1 MSATATTTTLPVGTY
16 TADPIHSTFGFQVR
30 HQGIQLF
37 RGSFED
43 VAVSATSD
51 GETVAIEGSAQVESI
66 QVRLADLKGHLLSDD
81 FFAADKHPEI
91 TFTSTD
97 VAVAPDNTV
106 EVKGDLTIKGI
117 TKPVVA
123 KGTLTGPVTCLAG
136 SPVVGLALETVVDR
150 TQYGLT
156 WNADLPGGG
165 VALANDVKIVVEA
178 ELVKSEA

>member
-1 MSATATTTTLPVGTY
+1 MSATATTTSLPAGTY

-43 VAVSATSD
+43 VAVTATSD
-51 GETVAIEGSAQVESI
+51 GEILAIEGSAQVESI

-91 TFTSTD
+91 AFRSI
-97 VAVAPDNTV
+97 AVRQNGEDIEV
-106 EVKGDLTIKGI
+106 EGELTIKGV
-117 TKPVVA
+117 TNHVVA
-123 KGTLTGPVTCLAG
+123 KGTLTGPVTGLAG
-136 SPVVGLALETVVDR
+136 SQVIGLALETVIDR
-150 TQYGLT
+150 TQFGLT
-156 WNADLPGGG
+156 WNADLPSGGP
-165 VALANDVKIVVEA
+165 VLANDVKIVVEA

>member
-1 MSATATTTTLPVGTY
+1 MSATASTTTLPAGTY

-37 RGSFED
+37 RGSFDD
-43 VAVSATSD
+43 VAVTVTSD
-51 GETVAIEGSAQVESI
+51 GESVAIEGSAKVESV

-91 TFTSTD
+91 AFRSI
-97 VAVAPDNTV
+97 AVRQTGEDV
-106 EVKGDLTIKGI
+106 EVEGELTIKGV
-117 TKPVVA
+117 TNHVVA
-123 KGTLTGPVTCLAG
+123 KGTLTGPVTGLAG
-136 SPVVGLALETVVDR
+136 KPVVGLALETVVDR

-178 ELVKSEA
+178 ELVQTEA

>member
-1 MSATATTTTLPVGTY
+1 MSATATRTIPAGTY
-16 TADPIHSTFGFQVR
+16 TADPVHSTFGFQVR
-30 HQGIQLF
+30 HNGIQLF

-66 QVRLADLKGHLLSDD
+66 QVRIADLKGHLLSDD
-81 FFAADKHPEI
+81 FFAADRHPEI
-91 TFTSTD
+91 AFRSI
-97 VAVAPDNTV
+97 AVRQNGEDLEV
-106 EVKGDLTIKGI
+106 EGELTIKGV
-117 TKPVVA
+117 TNHVVA
-123 KGTLTGPVTCLAG
+123 KGTLTGPITGLAG
-136 SPVVGLALETVVDR
+136 KPVVGLALETVVDR

-178 ELVKSEA
+178 ELVKTEA

>member
-1 MSATATTTTLPVGTY
+1 MSATATTTSLPTGTY

-37 RGSFED
+37 RGSFDD
-43 VAVSATSD
+43 VAVTATSD
-51 GETVAIEGSAQVESI
+51 GETLSIEGTAKVDSI
-66 QVRLADLKGHLLSDD
+66 VVRLADLKGHLLSDD

-91 TFTSTD
+91 AFRSI
-97 VAVAPDNTV
+97 AVRQNGEDLEV
-106 EVKGDLTIKGI
+106 EGELTIKGV
-117 TKPVVA
+117 TNHVVA
-123 KGTLTGPVTCLAG
+123 KGTLTGPITGLAG
-136 SPVVGLALETVVDR
+136 KPVVGLALETVVDR

-178 ELVKSEA
+178 ELVKTEA